1 MKSKWFKEKEKLEKL
16 ILDEKK
22 SYEEIGLLYNCSGA
36 NIKKVAL
43 RIGINLP
50 NRRKINPNE
59 NFGKGVVKVPI
70 VTCINCGSTFKAYSG
85 YSNKYCCSKC
95 SIEYKHKQK
104 YQLILDGDE
113 SVMRANYSPKK
124 FKKDI
129 LDEQNNKCAIC
140 GISPE
145 WNGKALVFII
155 DHIDGHASNN
165 RRDNLRCICPNCDS
179 QLDTFKNKNKN
190 GDRYYYRYGK
200 YKNIK

>member
-36 NIKKVAL
+36 NIKKAAL

-50 NRRKINPNE
+50 KRRKINLNE
-59 NFGKGVVKVPI
+59 NFGKGTIKVPI
-70 VTCINCGSTFKAYSG
+70 STCINCGNTFKVYSG
-85 YSNKYCCSKC
+85 YSNRCCCSKC
-95 SIEYKHKQK
+95 VIEYKHKQK

-113 SVMRANYSPKK
+113 SIMRANYSPKK

-129 LDEQNNKCAIC
+129 LEEQNNKCAIC

-145 WNGKALVFII
+145 WNGKTLVFII

-179 QLDTFKNKNKN
+179 QLDTYKGRNKN

-200 YKNIK
+200 NKFKI